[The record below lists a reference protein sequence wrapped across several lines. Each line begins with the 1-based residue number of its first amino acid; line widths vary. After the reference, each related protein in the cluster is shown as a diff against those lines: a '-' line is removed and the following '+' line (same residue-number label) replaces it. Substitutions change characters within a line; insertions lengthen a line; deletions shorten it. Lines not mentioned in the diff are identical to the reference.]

1 MARPL
6 FTTSVWNSPWPG
18 DTPPREAILPSGL
31 SEDIP
36 SIRYAD
42 YFAALEA
49 ALSSHDLK
57 PLRSALASA
66 WGEKVAAEAVDR
78 VHLESVKHGA
88 FYHVARVEVVVGER
102 RISLVMNSAVSGRGQ
117 AALEREWQAL
127 ARVARSPG
135 GLFFPRCR
143 HKGRFHCTDVDGN
156 VRPASYFLA
165 DWLDGYQEFHLQP
178 LREGGQGLHVWD
190 GSPRGRLLVG
200 SEAAAVYRE
209 GARILTLCLDRETF
223 QQVFPWHHAAGDM
236 VVRCGTGKPSVR
248 MISARDYRT
257 LVPAGDAPHERTAAA
272 MAFFFGLT
280 ARLRVDREQ
289 GTGRLVW
296 ADAGWVPSMVEG
308 FWWGWREAQP
318 RAGEAETDALRRAL
332 LGFSAE
338 DWTAFGQYLLDDLI
352 VDPEESSFIGS
363 RLEDHAN
370 ELAVALGECLE

>member
-1 MARPL
+1 MATPL

-18 DTPPREAILPSGL
+18 DAPPREAILPSGL

-49 ALSSHDLK
+49 ALGSHDLK
-57 PLRSALASA
+57 PLRSALASVC
-66 WGEKVAAEAVDR
+66 GETIPAEAVEH

-88 FYHVARVEVVVGER
+88 FYHVARMEVTVGGR
-102 RISLVMNSAVSGRGQ
+102 RISLVMNVAVSDRGR
-117 AALEREWQAL
+117 AALEREWRAL
-127 ARVARSPG
+127 GRVVESPG
-135 GLFFPRCR
+135 GPFFPRCH
-143 HKGRFHCTDVDGN
+143 HKGEFHCEDVEGKMH
-156 VRPASYFLA
+156 PASYFLA
-165 DWLDGYQEFHLQP
+165 EWFEGYHEFHLQP
-178 LREGGQGLHVWD
+178 LRQGGQGLHVWD

-209 GARILTLCLDRETF
+209 GARILTLCLDRATF
-223 QQVFPWHHAAGDM
+223 EQIFPWHHAAGDM
-236 VVRCGTGKPSVR
+236 VVRCGNGEPSVR

-257 LVPAGDAPHERTAAA
+257 LVPAGRAPHERTAAA
-272 MAFFFGLT
+272 MAFFYGL
-280 ARLRVDREQ
+280 AVRLRVDREQ

-296 ADAGWVPSMVEG
+296 ADAGWVRSMVEG
-308 FWWGWREAQP
+308 FWSGWREAKP

-352 VDPEESSFIGS
+352 VDPEESSFIAS
-363 RLEDHAN
+363 RLEDHAK
-370 ELAVALGECLE
+370 ELAVALGESLE